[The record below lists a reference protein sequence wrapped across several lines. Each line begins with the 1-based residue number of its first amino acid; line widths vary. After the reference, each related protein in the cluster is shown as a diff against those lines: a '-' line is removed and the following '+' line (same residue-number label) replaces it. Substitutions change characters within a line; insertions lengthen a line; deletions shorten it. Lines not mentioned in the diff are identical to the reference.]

1 LLGQTFAEAKALTSA
16 PPKALH
22 SSKFVPG
29 SSRSKNQ
36 EEEIQQDAVDL
47 LDKPAANVSLA
58 LPRND
63 GARMKN
69 GNAGVS
75 ST

>member
-1 LLGQTFAEAKALTSA
+1 MIEDSVGHCFAQTFAEAKALTSA

-36 EEEIQQDAVDL
+36 EGEIQQDAVD
-47 LDKPAANVSLA
+47 
-58 LPRND
+58 
-63 GARMKN
+63 
-69 GNAGVS
+69 
-75 ST
+75 